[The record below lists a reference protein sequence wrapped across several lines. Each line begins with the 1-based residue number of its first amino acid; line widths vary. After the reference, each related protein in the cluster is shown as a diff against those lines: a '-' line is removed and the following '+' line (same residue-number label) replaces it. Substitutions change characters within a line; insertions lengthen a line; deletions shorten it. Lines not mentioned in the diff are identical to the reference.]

1 VQAHQALCTRCACAQ
16 QPATPHNCLEL
27 HDNAHLACTRA
38 MTHDDDL
45 RLRLGRVR
53 DRGRGSARRAKPFI
67 AQALA
72 AAEKAGGIHRRFGR
86 STRSTAFGRGRA
98 ASIAAAR
105 LMTDRTRSVAVKARV
120 VRHRAKGA
128 PLGTHLAYL
137 RREGV
142 TKDGAAGRMFDA
154 EHDDADYRAFA
165 DRCEGD
171 RHHFRFIVSPEDA
184 EQLSDLK
191 AFTGDLMAQAE
202 RDLGTRL
209 DWIAVNHWNTDNPH
223 IHVIVRGKSDDGGD
237 LVIARDYIS
246 HGMRARAAHLA
257 TFELGPRSDLEIR
270 RDLETQ
276 VEADRWTKLD
286 RALAREAGQHDGMI
300 DLRPG
305 IDARVGGHARTAM
318 VGRIQKLERL
328 GLAEPLGPARWHL
341 SENAE
346 PVMRELGERSDII
359 KRIHRGLA
367 DHGIE
372 RSVAD
377 FALDGAEATRPI
389 IGRLVARGL
398 DDELKGTA
406 YAVIDGVD
414 GHAHH
419 VRVANLDAATDASP
433 GSIVEVRRFEDASG
447 RQRVA
452 LAVRSDL
459 PIEAQVQAGGAT
471 WIDRQLVGRGPAP
484 LSSGGFGREVR
495 DAMDAR
501 VEHLVG
507 QGLARRQG
515 QRVTF
520 VRDVLDTL
528 RRREL
533 EATAARIAGSA
544 GLPYH
549 PAREGEPVAGR
560 YRQRLDLASGRFAM
574 IDDGLGFSLVPWAP
588 SLERQ
593 LGKQVSGIVRSTAS
607 IEWSFGRMQG
617 LGI

>member
-1 VQAHQALCTRCACAQ
+1 MQAHQAPCAMCDCAR
-16 QPATPHNCLEL
+16 QPANQHNSLEL
-27 HDNAHLACTRA
+27 FNFAHLACACVMTR
-38 MTHDDDL
+38 DDDL
-45 RLRLGRVR
+45 RVRLGRVR
-53 DRGRGSARRAKPFI
+53 DRGRGSARRAKPFL

-72 AAEKAGGIHRRFGR
+72 AAEKAGGLHRRSGR
-86 STRSTAFGRGRA
+86 SIRRTAFGRGRA
-98 ASIAAAR
+98 ASIAAVR
-105 LMTDRTRSVAVKARV
+105 FMSDPTRSVAVKARV
-120 VRHRAKGA
+120 VRHRARGA

-142 TKDGAAGRMFDA
+142 TKDGTAGRMFDA
-154 EHDDADYRAFA
+154 EHDDSDHRAFA

-184 EQLSDLK
+184 EQLSDLR
-191 AFTGDLMAQAE
+191 AFTRDLMAQAE
-202 RDLGTRL
+202 QDLGTKL
-209 DWIAVNHWNTDNPH
+209 DWIGVDHWNTDNPH
-223 IHVIVRGKSDDGGD
+223 IHVIVRGKGDDGRD

-246 HGMRARAAHLA
+246 QGMRARAAHLA
-257 TFELGPRSDLEIR
+257 TLELGPRRDLEIR
-270 RDLETQ
+270 RDLEAQ

-286 RALAREAGQHDGMI
+286 RALARQAAQHDCVI

-305 IDARVGGHARTAM
+305 ADARVGGHARTAM
-318 VGRIQKLERL
+318 VGRMQKLERL

-367 DHGIE
+367 DQRIE

-377 FALDGAEATRPI
+377 FALDGGEATRPI

-414 GHAHH
+414 GRAHH
-419 VRVANLDAATDASP
+419 MRLADLDAASDASP
-433 GSIVEVRRFEDASG
+433 GSIVELRQFDDATG

-459 PIEAQVQAGGAT
+459 PLEAQVQAGGAT

-507 QGLARRQG
+507 QGFARRQG
-515 QRVTF
+515 ERVIF
-520 VRDVLDTL
+520 ARDLLDTL

-533 EATAARIAGSA
+533 EATAARIGSAA

-549 PAREGEPVAGR
+549 PAREGEPVAGT

-574 IDDGLGFSLVPWAP
+574 IDDGLEFSLVPWTP

-593 LGKQVSGIVRSTAS
+593 LGKQVSGIVRSTDS
-607 IEWSFGRMQG
+607 IEWSFGRKQG